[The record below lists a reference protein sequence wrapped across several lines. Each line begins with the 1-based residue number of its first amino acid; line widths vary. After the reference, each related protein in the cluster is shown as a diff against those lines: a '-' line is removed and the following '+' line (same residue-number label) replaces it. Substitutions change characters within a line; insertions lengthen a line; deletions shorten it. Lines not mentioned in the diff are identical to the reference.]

1 MFPRPDPSVSED
13 LPAVLAVRLAL
24 HVLSV
29 LSAVVFPRPPLGYVN
44 NEGRE
49 FRDLVAVRR
58 HHLAQGHDNELGP
71 RLARKRPRYGT

>member
-13 LPAVLAVRLAL
+13 LPAVLAVRLAV

-29 LSAVVFPRPPLGYVN
+29 LSAVVFPVPPLGYVN

-49 FRDLVAVRR
+49 FRDLVAVLLRHRSNHRR
-58 HHLAQGHDNELGP
+58 TIAG
-71 RLARKRPRYGT
+71 RSRRC